1 MGKITTLDEFEV
13 AYKARLGEPMP
24 PRRPWRTV
32 TEEWLARYADGAG
45 DYNPLFKDRDY
56 ADSGPYHALIAPPG
70 FLFSID
76 FGANASIWGHIPE
89 ADVSMRDLTILY
101 IGATAEWFRPIWLGD
116 RVRSIETPTDI
127 RRTTTKQAGEAL
139 ICTGTTE
146 YWNSRGELVARLA
159 NQMLRFPNPGAGV
172 ESSPPTPADGP
183 RVAPDPLV
191 WNRTRRGGEPRYW
204 DTVSAGDAVPELPK
218 GTYTA
223 TELYLFS
230 HGALS
235 TRRVR
240 QVDEGTIDMGAGG
253 RADPEYARQAR
264 AQSASFDF
272 GPQRICWLTQAVTDW
287 MGDYGTL
294 VRMEARLRRPNLVG
308 DTNTV
313 RGTVTRTYR
322 DGDEVCYADVE
333 VENVNQSGAVTASG
347 LATVKLPARGSVPAH
362 SLLFA
367 PTAEGTSGI
376 YN

>member
-1 MGKITTLDEFEV
+1 MGKITTLDEFEA
-13 AYKARLGEPMP
+13 AYKAGLGEPMP

-45 DYNPLFKDRDY
+45 DYNPLFKDCDY
-56 ADSGPYHALIAPPG
+56 AEHGPYHSLIAPPG

-127 RRTTTKQAGEAL
+127 RRTTTQQVGEAL

-146 YWNSRGELVARLA
+146 YWNSRAELVGRLT
-159 NQMLRFPNPGAGV
+159 NQMLRFRNPGTGV
-172 ESSPPTPADGP
+172 QSSTAQADAP
-183 RVAPDPLV
+183 RIAPDPLV
-191 WNRTRRGGEPRYW
+191 WSRTRRGGEPRYW
-204 DTVSAGDAVPELPK
+204 DTVSAGEAIPDLPK
-218 GTYTA
+218 GTYTT

-235 TRRVR
+235 TRRSR

-287 MGDYGTL
+287 MGDHATL
-294 VRMEARLRRPNLVG
+294 VRMKARLRRPNLVG

-313 RGTVTRTYR
+313 RGAVARTYR
-322 DGDEVCYADVE
+322 DADETSYADVE
-333 VENVNQSGAVTASG
+333 VENINQTGEVTASG
-347 LATVKLPARGSVPAH
+347 LATVKLPERESVRAQ

-367 PTAEGTSGI
+367 PTAEGASGI

>member
-1 MGKITTLDEFEV
+1 MAKITTLDEFEA
-13 AYKARLGEPMP
+13 AYKAGLGEPMP
-24 PRRPWRTV
+24 PHRPWRTV
-32 TEEWLARYADGAG
+32 TQEWLVRYADGAG

-56 ADSGPYHALIAPPG
+56 AERGPYHSLVGPPG

-89 ADVSMRDLTILY
+89 ADVSMHDLTILY
-101 IGATAEWFRPIWLGD
+101 IGATAEWFRPIWLAD

-127 RRTTTKQAGEAL
+127 RRTTTQQVGEAL

-146 YWNSRGELVARLA
+146 YWNSRSELVARLT
-159 NQMLRFPNPGAGV
+159 NQMLRFRNPGSGV
-172 ESSPPTPADGP
+172 ASSTVGADGP
-183 RVAPDPLV
+183 RIAPDPLV
-191 WNRTRRGGEPRYW
+191 WNRVRRGGETRCW
-204 DTVSAGDAVPELPK
+204 DTVSAGDAIPELPK
-218 GTYTA
+218 GTYTT

-235 TRRVR
+235 TRRSR

-264 AQSASFDF
+264 AQAASFDF
-272 GPQRICWLTQAVTDW
+272 GPQRICWLTQAITDW
-287 MGDYGTL
+287 MGDHGML
-294 VRMEARLRRPNLVG
+294 VKMSARLRRPNLVG

-322 DGDEVCYADVE
+322 DDDDACYAEVE
-333 VENVNQSGAVTASG
+333 VENINQTGEVTASG
-347 LATVKLPARGSVPAH
+347 LATVKLPARGSTSTT

-367 PTAEGTSGI
+367 PTAEGDAGI

>member
-1 MGKITTLDEFEV
+1 MGKIITLDEFEA
-13 AYKARLGEPMP
+13 AYKAGLGEPMP

-56 ADSGPYHALIAPPG
+56 AERGPYHSLIAPPG

-127 RRTTTKQAGEAL
+127 RRTTTQQVGEAL

-146 YWNSRGELVARLA
+146 YWNSRAELVARLT
-159 NQMLRFPNPGAGV
+159 NQMLRFRNPATGV
-172 ESSPPTPADGP
+172 QSSTAQADGP

-204 DTVSAGDAVPELPK
+204 DTVSAGEAIPELPK
-218 GTYTA
+218 GTYTT

-235 TRRVR
+235 TRRSR

-272 GPQRICWLTQAVTDW
+272 GPQRICWLSQAVTDW
-287 MGDYGTL
+287 MGDHATL
-294 VRMEARLRRPNLVG
+294 VRMKARLRRPNLVG

-313 RGTVTRTYR
+313 RGAVARTYR
-322 DGDEVCYADVE
+322 DAEDACYAEVE
-333 VENVNQSGAVTASG
+333 VANVNQTGEVTASG
-347 LATVKLPARGSVPAH
+347 LATVKLPARESVRTQ

-367 PTAEGTSGI
+367 PTAEGASGI

>member
-1 MGKITTLDEFEV
+1 MAKITTLDEFEA
-13 AYKARLGEPMP
+13 AYKAGLGEPLP

-56 ADSGPYHALIAPPG
+56 AERGPYHSLIAPPG

-127 RRTTTKQAGEAL
+127 RRTTTQQVGEAL

-146 YWNSRGELVARLA
+146 YWNSRAELVGRVT
-159 NQMLRFPNPGAGV
+159 NQMLRFRNPGAGV
-172 ESSPPTPADGP
+172 ASSTVGVDGP
-183 RVAPDPLV
+183 RIAPDPLV
-191 WNRTRRGGEPRYW
+191 WNRVRRGGETRYW
-204 DTVSAGDAVPELPK
+204 DAVSVGDAIPELPK
-218 GTYTA
+218 GTYTT

-230 HGALS
+230 HGVLS
-235 TRRVR
+235 TRRSR

-264 AQSASFDF
+264 AQAASFDF
-272 GPQRICWLTQAVTDW
+272 GPQRICWLGQAVTDW
-287 MGDYGTL
+287 MGDHGTL
-294 VRMEARLRRPNLVG
+294 LKMTARLRRPNLVG
-308 DTNTV
+308 DTNAV

-322 DGDEVCYADVE
+322 DDGGACCAEVE
-333 VENVNQSGAVTASG
+333 VENVNQSEEVTASG
-347 LATVKLPARGSVPAH
+347 LATVKLPARGSIPAR

-367 PTAEGTSGI
+367 PTAEGGAGV